1 MISDNRLAYVNIYDH
16 VWCVVWKA
24 RWPVGLGVPS
34 EDSLELWSER
44 WRESGCVL
52 SVCLCVSIC
61 RSAYPCGQGDGG
73 RVNVCSVCV
82 CVCVC
87 VCVWGYAGQ
96 CIPIPTTT
104 LVSLVPK
111 VKHSQDGIKSI
122 LKFLN
127 LRFNDLKINL
137 TCTYGGSSELH
148 HNVMYIIMYQ
158 PFYPSVFR
166 MTLYQY
172 KMMKYL
178 FMNFSLNFSTRT

>member
-1 MISDNRLAYVNIYDH
+1 MYA
-16 VWCVVWKA
+16 
-24 RWPVGLGVPS
+24 
-34 EDSLELWSER
+34 
-44 WRESGCVL
+44 
-52 SVCLCVSIC
+52 
-61 RSAYPCGQGDGG
+61 
-73 RVNVCSVCV
+73 VCV

-87 VCVWGYAGQ
+87 VRVRAGQ
-96 CIPIPTTT
+96 RIPIPTTT

-111 VKHSQDGIKSI
+111 VKHSQDGIKSV

-127 LRFNDLKINL
+127 LRFNDLRINL

-148 HNVMYIIMYQ
+148 HNVRYIIMYQ
-158 PFYPSVFR
+158 PFYPSVFM